1 MTTEVAVMNR
11 TAISLAADSA
21 VTIGGDKVYNTVNK
35 LFTLSKTE
43 PIGIMV
49 FGSAS
54 IMNVP
59 WETVIKTYRKQIGAQ
74 SFPTLKSSADDFVDF
89 LSKDDGIFS
98 EKARERFIDQ
108 TVLSLCGLMRE
119 EVVSDENLQ
128 GDSDESIF
136 TRAAQIAS
144 KIVKREH
151 EAIADGCEMSE
162 VSDRVEKMLEMHGN
176 RFDHLAASALENI
189 YPLLEVE
196 IKELLRKSLA
206 MYFHSNYM
214 LGDYSGIV
222 IAGFGEQ
229 ELFPKVITMHMQ
241 GFLGS
246 TNKVVLDES
255 KSNLGEDE
263 EFSASIIPFAQSDM
277 IHTFLA
283 GIDPY
288 LDRIYRQEAA
298 KTILEV
304 VDAASGKVTEDGKEQ
319 FQADLKATAE
329 EAFDGMLKTIETK
342 QRETY
347 LAQVINMLDSLPK
360 DELAEMAETLVNL
373 IAFKK
378 KVTKGTESVGG
389 PIDVAIITKGDGFVW
404 IKRKHYF
411 DPTLNHHFFANYNN
425 VK

>member
-43 PIGIMV
+43 PVGVMV
-49 FGSAS
+49 YGSAS

-59 WETVIKTYRKQIGAQ
+59 WETVIKTYRKELGAK
-74 SFPTLKSSADDFVDF
+74 SFPTLKAYSDDFIEF
-89 LSKDDGIFS
+89 LSRDGGIFS

-108 TVLSLCGLMRE
+108 TVLSLCDLMRE
-119 EVVSDENLQ
+119 EVVNDERLQ
-128 GDSDESIF
+128 GDSDESIYK
-136 TRAAQIAS
+136 RAAQIAS
-144 KIVKREH
+144 EIVKREY
-151 EAIADGCEMSE
+151 EAISEGCEISE
-162 VSDRVEKMLEMHGN
+162 ISDRVEKMLEVHGD
-176 RFDHLAASALENI
+176 RFYRLAASSLEKI
-189 YPLLEVE
+189 FPLLEVGD
-196 IKELLRKSLA
+196 KELLRRALA
-206 MYFHSNYM
+206 MYFHSDYL
-214 LGDYSGIV
+214 LGDFSGIV

-229 ELFPKVITMHMQ
+229 DLFPKVITMHMQ

-246 TNKVVLDES
+246 TNKVVVESS
-255 KSNLGEDE
+255 KSNLVEDE

-283 GIDPY
+283 GIDPF
-288 LDRIYRQEAA
+288 LDRVYRNEAA
-298 KTILEV
+298 GTIMNV
-304 VDAASGKVTEDGKEQ
+304 VDAAADKVREDEREQ
-319 FQADLKATAE
+319 FRTDLAAAAE
-329 EAFDGMLKTIETK
+329 EAFGSMLKAIETK

-347 LAQVINMLDSLPK
+347 LSQVISMLDSLPK

-378 KVTKGTESVGG
+378 KVTRGTESVGG

-404 IKRKHYF
+404 MKRKHYF
-411 DPTLNHHFFANYNN
+411 DPALNHHFFSNYNKN
-425 VK
+425 I